1 MCSKDITKD
10 DTTKNRLYSEQ
21 IQILIEQREEYENMI
36 DKAKLQ
42 RKLEK

>member
-1 MCSKDITKD
+1 MCSKEITKD

-21 IQILIEQREEYENMI
+21 IQILVEQRDEYDCLI
-36 DKAKLQ
+36 DKAKQQ